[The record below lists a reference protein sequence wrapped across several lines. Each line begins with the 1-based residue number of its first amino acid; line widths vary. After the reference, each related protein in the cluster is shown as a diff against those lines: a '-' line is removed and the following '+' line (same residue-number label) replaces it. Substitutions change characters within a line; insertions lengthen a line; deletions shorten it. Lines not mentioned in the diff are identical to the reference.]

1 MAGGGFAALTAE
13 SQQALL
19 AMLACPACRS
29 ALRLDTTE
37 LDTTGLNAGLDTGLD
52 AGDDPPGIL
61 CQGCGQRFAVV
72 DGIPVLI
79 AAGE

>member
-29 ALRLDTTE
+29 ALRLDTTG
-37 LDTTGLNAGLDTGLD
+37 LDTTGLDTGLN
-52 AGDDPPGIL
+52 AGNDPPGIL

>member
-29 ALRLDTTE
+29 ALRLDTTG
-37 LDTTGLNAGLDTGLD
+37 LDTGLNAGN
-52 AGDDPPGIL
+52 DPPGIL